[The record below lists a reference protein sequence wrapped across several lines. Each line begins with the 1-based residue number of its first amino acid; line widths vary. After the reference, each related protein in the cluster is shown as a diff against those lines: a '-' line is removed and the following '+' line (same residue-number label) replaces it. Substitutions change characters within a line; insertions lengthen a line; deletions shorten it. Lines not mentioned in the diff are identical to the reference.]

1 MAAFVKSFFAGN
13 LHFSWKTLRDYGLIV
28 LGALLQAMAIR
39 LFLVPSNLVNGGVSG
54 VAQIINHY
62 TGFPIGV
69 MMLIGNLPLLWM
81 GWRFLGG
88 RRFAIRTAF
97 AVVVVSALTDL
108 LVYVL
113 PNHGLT
119 KDLVLNTLYGGIISG
134 VGYGLVYMGQGTS
147 GGTDILARILRHR
160 YGVSL
165 SASYMITDAAT
176 MFLAGLA
183 FSWENAL
190 YALVM
195 LYVSG
200 IAAEAVMGGSNVV
213 RTALIITSKPDM
225 VAEEILTTLE
235 RGVTVFPAKGAYTGA
250 ERIVLYCVVT
260 RSEVNQVK
268 ALVREIDP
276 DAFMVI
282 GEVHEALGEGF
293 VPLKK

>member
-1 MAAFVKSFFAGN
+1 MSALGKPLLPTQAN
-13 LHFSWKTLRDYGLIV
+13 FSWKALRDYGLIFV
-28 LGALLQAMAIR
+28 GALLQAMAIR

-54 VAQIINHY
+54 LAQIINHY

-69 MMLIGNLPLLWM
+69 MILVGNIPLFLM
-81 GWRFLGG
+81 GWRYLGG
-88 RRFAIRTAF
+88 RRFALRSVF
-97 AVVVVSALTDL
+97 AVIVVSVLTDL
-108 LVYVL
+108 LVFIL
-113 PNHGLT
+113 PSRGLT
-119 KDLVLNTLYGGIISG
+119 VDLFLNTLYGGIISG

-147 GGTDILARILRHR
+147 GGTDILARILRHYR
-160 YGVSL
+160 GISL
-165 SASYMITDAAT
+165 SASYMITDSAI

-200 IAAEAVMGGSNVV
+200 IAAEAVMGGSNVL
-213 RTALIITSKPDM
+213 RTAVIITNKPDV
-225 VAEEILTTLE
+225 VAGQILQVLE
-235 RGVTVFPAKGAYTGA
+235 RGVTKFPATGAYTGA
-250 ERIVLYCVVT
+250 DRIVLYCVVT

-268 ALVREIDP
+268 ALVNEIDP

-293 VPLKK
+293 APLKK

>member
-1 MAAFVKSFFAGN
+1 MSAFVKSFFAGDFR
-13 LHFSWKTLRDYGLIV
+13 FSWITLRDYGLIL
-28 LGALLQAMAIR
+28 LGALLQALAIR

-97 AVVVVSALTDL
+97 AVVVVSLLTDL
-108 LVYVL
+108 LVYIL

-176 MFLAGLA
+176 MFLAGLV

-213 RTALIITSKPDM
+213 RTALIITSKPDR
-225 VAEEILTTLE
+225 VAEEILQTLE
-235 RGVTVFPAKGAYTGA
+235 RGVTYPT
-250 ERIVLYCVVT
+250 L
-260 RSEVNQVK
+260 
-268 ALVREIDP
+268 
-276 DAFMVI
+276 
-282 GEVHEALGEGF
+282 
-293 VPLKK
+293 